1 MSLHVLTSL
10 YLYDSNDEARETLA
24 MKKIN
29 VKNKVFALVLAFGS
43 GASSVAVTV
52 VDRILLLV
60 NYYFAFSKRL
70 YENFM

>member
-10 YLYDSNDEARETLA
+10 YLYDSNDETRETLA

-70 YENFM
+70 YENFI

>member
-1 MSLHVLTSL
+1 
-10 YLYDSNDEARETLA
+10 

-52 VDRILLLV
+52 DDRILLLV